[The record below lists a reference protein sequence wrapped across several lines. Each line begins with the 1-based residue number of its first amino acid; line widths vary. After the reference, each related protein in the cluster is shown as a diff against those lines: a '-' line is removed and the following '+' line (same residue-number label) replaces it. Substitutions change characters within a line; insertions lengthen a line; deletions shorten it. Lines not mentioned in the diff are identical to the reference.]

1 MMVFKSQA
9 ELESILTEL
18 WTRIFAT
25 PEIVAAVSA
34 TPLIAKFRYTDYP
47 TALYI
52 DTKADPPTFYWNPD
66 PPVDADVE
74 MILSSETAHRFWME
88 TLNVPL
94 AIAGRKIIPKGS
106 VPKALKLI
114 PALKPAFTLYPDVLR
129 DAGRPELLSAI
140 KRKKRRKKFK
150 LFGRRRTRTFD
161 ESVLPAF
168 PVPDQPVASEDAV
181 PKSEA
186 ERRGDPLDLLRV
198 MTTIREFENHLAEAF
213 KGGILP
219 TEAIHLS
226 IGQEAVAAGVCLNL
240 KETDYL
246 NTTHRGHGHI
256 IAKGADLDRIMAEI
270 YGRKGGLCAG
280 KGGPMHITE
289 YARGILGA
297 NGIVGAGYLLA
308 MGAGFSIKMAGNRD
322 AVSVVIAGD
331 GSVNQGMFHEALNMI
346 GVFDLPVLVVVE
358 NNLYGEFTSL
368 ERHSAVTEVH
378 ERARAYGIESTKLDG
393 NNATGV
399 FDTVGGL
406 VDAIRQDGRPRL
418 IELMTYR
425 WRGHMEGDS
434 EAYRTEE
441 EKQRYREQDPIAR
454 LEKELIE
461 AGTVDTDKI
470 AAVKAEART
479 AVGNAIAFAE
489 ADETPVTEDLFTH
502 VYAPDGDALFS
513 GSMDIPAEARQG
525 RVISVAQAINEAIA
539 QEMERD
545 KSVFLWGEDVT
556 LGGYFSV
563 TEGLVDRFGSDRVID
578 TPISE
583 NGIVGGA
590 VGAALTGMRPVA
602 EILFADFLTCCMDP
616 LINQA
621 AKLRYMTGG
630 QVAVPLTV
638 RTPLGSGIGM
648 AAQHSQSMEKFFFG
662 VPGLILVAPA
672 DAYTAKGL
680 LISAIRSNNPV
691 LFLEHKLLY
700 AESGPVPE
708 EPYALPIGKARIVR
722 PGRDVTLVSHLL
734 SVGICLEAA
743 GILESGGI
751 QAEVI
756 DLASLYPLDT
766 KTILH
771 SVANTGYLVTVEEG
785 PLTGGIGAEVVARVA
800 TAGNGMLKRPPV
812 RIGAPECPIPYARNL
827 ENAMLPKPEAVA
839 KAVEKLLD

>member
-1 MMVFKSQA
+1 MSTFKSQS
-9 ELESILTEL
+9 ELENILTEL

-25 PEIVAAVSA
+25 PDIVKAVSG

-52 DTKADPPTFYWNPD
+52 DTKSETPGFYWNPD
-66 PPVDADVE
+66 PPVEPDVE
-74 MILSSETAHRFWME
+74 MILSSDTAHKFWME

-106 VPKALKLI
+106 VQKALKLI
-114 PALKPAFTLYPDVLR
+114 PALKPAFALYPEVLK
-129 DAGRPELLSAI
+129 DAGREDLLAGGR
-140 KRKKRRKKFK
+140 KKKRRRKFS
-150 LFGRRRTRTFD
+150 FFNRRRTKTFD
-161 ESVLPAF
+161 ESVLPLF
-168 PVPDQPVASEDAV
+168 PEPDPVEATPEKSGTPAV
-181 PKSEA
+181 MQ
-186 ERRGDPLDLLRV
+186 DVDQLDLLRV
-198 MTTIREFENHLAEAF
+198 MTTIREFESHLAGAF
-213 KGGILP
+213 KEGILP

-240 KETDYL
+240 RDTDYL

-256 IAKGADLDRIMAEI
+256 IAKGADLDRMMAEI
-270 YGRKGGLCAG
+270 YGRKTGLCAG
-280 KGGPMHITE
+280 KGGSMHVTDST
-289 YARGILGA
+289 RGILGA

-308 MGAGFSIKMAGNRD
+308 MGAGFSIKMSGSA

-358 NNLYGEFTSL
+358 NNLYGEFTSI
-368 ERHSAVTEVH
+368 ERHSAVTAAS
-378 ERARAYGIESTKLDG
+378 ERAKAYGIESVQLDG
-393 NNATGV
+393 NDATGV
-399 FDTVGGL
+399 FSEVGRL
-406 VDAIRQDGRPRL
+406 VDAIRTNGKPCFV
-418 IELMTYR
+418 ELMTYR
-425 WRGHMEGDS
+425 WHGHMEGES

-454 LEKELIE
+454 LEREM
-461 AGTVDTDKI
+461 I
-470 AAVKAEART
+470 AAGSAEESDISAVKDEARQ
-479 AVGNAIAFAE
+479 VVEKAIAFAK
-489 ADETPVTEDLFTH
+489 ADETPSTDALFTH
-502 VYAPDGDALFS
+502 VYAPDVDDLFA
-513 GSMDIPAEARQG
+513 GSMDIPDTASQG
-525 RVISVAQAINEAIA
+525 RQISVSQAINEAIA

-545 KSVFLWGEDVT
+545 KSIFLWGEDVT
-556 LGGYFSV
+556 LGGCFSV
-563 TEGLVDRFGSDRVID
+563 SEGLVDRFGGERIID

-616 LINQA
+616 IINQA

-648 AAQHSQSMEKFFFG
+648 AAQHSQSIEKFFFG
-662 VPGLILVAPA
+662 VPGLMLVAPG

-680 LISAIRSNNPV
+680 LISAIRSDNPV

-700 AESGPVPE
+700 SEAGPVPE
-708 EPYALPIGKARIVR
+708 EPYALPLSKARVVR
-722 PGRDVTLVSHLL
+722 KGTDVTLVSHLL

-743 GILESGGI
+743 GLLESAGI
-751 QAEVI
+751 SAEVI
-756 DLASLYPLDT
+756 DLATLYPLDT
-766 KTILH
+766 KTILN
-771 SVANTGYLVTVEEG
+771 SVAKTGYLVTVEEG
-785 PLTGGIGAEVVARVA
+785 VLTGGIGSEVIARVA
-800 TAGNGMLKRPPV
+800 TAGNDMLKRPPV

-827 ENAMLPKPEAVA
+827 ENSMLPKPDAVA
-839 KAVEKLLD
+839 SAVEKLLG